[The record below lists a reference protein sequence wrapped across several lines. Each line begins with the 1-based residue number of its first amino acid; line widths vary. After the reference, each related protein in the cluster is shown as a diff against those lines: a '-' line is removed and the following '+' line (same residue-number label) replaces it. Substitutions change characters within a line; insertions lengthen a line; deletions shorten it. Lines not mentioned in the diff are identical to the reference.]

1 MSQSTLAALPSRR
14 NRRGQTMAEYVLI
27 VGAIAIVAIAAYALF
42 GRNLANNVNHT
53 NSAFTAT

>member
-1 MSQSTLAALPSRR
+1 MSRSTLAALQSRR

-27 VGAIAIVAIAAYALF
+27 VGTIAIVAIAAYALF

-53 NSAFTAT
+53 NSAFTAS

>member
-1 MSQSTLAALPSRR
+1 MSRSMLAALQSRR

-27 VGAIAIVAIAAYALF
+27 VGTIAIVAIAAYALL

-53 NSAFTAT
+53 NSAFTAS